1 MQITYG
7 YYADEYGGKTIPEQ
21 DFRRAEK
28 QAEAYIRHLT
38 YVKGDIFAVGNDMV
52 KDAVC
57 AAAEVYYK
65 YNAQQQSGTPLVKSE
80 NNDGYSVT
88 YVTEQTDGKTAEEMV
103 KKKAYDAVCPYLLP
117 TGWLSRK
124 VGVRCDHKCRCDS
137 L

>member
-1 MQITYG
+1 MLHVYNTMGENINT
-7 YYADEYGGKTIPEQ
+7 E
-21 DFRRAEK
+21 

-38 YVKGDIFAVGNDMV
+38 YVKGDIFAVENDVV

-103 KKKAYDAVCPYLLP
+103 KKKAYDAVYPYLLP